1 MNETST
7 EIAAPAA
14 KTKIVYCRRE
24 ITLIAKSADK
34 TTEIVVPCGKKIAKV
49 NALDWCDDC
58 RTERLPMW
66 PADDAQSTQTQEVH

>member
-14 KTKIVYCRRE
+14 KTKPVYCRRE
-24 ITLIAKSADK
+24 ITLIAKSAEK

-49 NALDWCDDC
+49 NANDWCPDC
-58 RTERLPMW
+58 INERLPFW
-66 PADDAQSTQTQEVH
+66 PADDAQPTQTQEVH